1 MRKSKVLIAIVS
13 AVLAVALAYAPKHYT
28 GFERVLL
35 AGAFFY
41 GCYGWSVELI
51 NSEEDE
57 KKN

>member
-1 MRKSKVLIAIVS
+1 MKKSKILIAIVS
-13 AVLAVALAYAPKHYT
+13 AVFAVALACAPKHYT

-35 AGAFFY
+35 AGVVFY

-51 NSEEDE
+51 NNEEDE